1 MKSLNKYVE
10 DYLNLKNV
18 ALYYVLELTYYY
30 KTCKNI
36 LVNFIVLDLY
46 LFAQSLDQQV
56 WYNNI

>member
-36 LVNFIVLDLY
+36 LVNFIVR
-46 LFAQSLDQQV
+46 FVFVCTKFRPASV
-56 WYNNI
+56 I